1 MKRLVVL
8 QHTKKAGSKMTHDL
22 KWEQE
27 KMFGRFNTV
36 KSTPEGDKMKIRE
49 SEKKRLK
56 KRESPE
62 KERIDTL

>member
-1 MKRLVVL
+1 
-8 QHTKKAGSKMTHDL
+8 
-22 KWEQE
+22 
-27 KMFGRFNTV
+27 MFGRFNTV